1 MTAPDPSSAADRPDL
16 QPATRVITG
25 GRSHSGSALA
35 PALWATSTW
44 QSTDMA
50 DARRRATGTR
60 SGEFYSRYSNPTVQS
75 FEEAIADLE
84 GAEASLAFASGMGAV
99 ATTVLALCSSGDH
112 IVAQRNLYAA
122 TLAFLQG
129 PCARFGI
136 ETTFVDATQP
146 GAFAAAVRP
155 GRTMLVLAETPSN
168 PRLEL
173 ADLDELGAL
182 RGPITVVDSTFAT
195 PLGQQPLAHGVH
207 LSLHSATKGIAGH
220 NDATLGVISG
230 ERDLIDAIWGY
241 GVLHGA
247 TPSPFDALN
256 ALRGVRTLAVR
267 TRQQAATA
275 LHLATA
281 LQSHPAVSAVHHP
294 GLPSH
299 PQHEVARRQMRY
311 FGTVLAIE
319 LAGGLPAVERL
330 LASVRLL
337 RVATSL
343 GGPET
348 LVCHPA
354 TTTHAS
360 LAPQEAAEQGVTP
373 GLLRISV
380 GLEDADDLLAD
391 LSASLT

>member
-1 MTAPDPSSAADRPDL
+1 MPNDPSSL
-16 QPATRVITG
+16 QPSTRAITSG
-25 GRSHSGSALA
+25 RAHSGRSLA
-35 PALWATSTW
+35 PALWASSVW
-44 QSTDMA
+44 QSDDMA

-60 SGEFYSRYSNPTVQS
+60 SGEFYSRYGNPTVQS
-75 FEEAIADLE
+75 FEEAVAELE
-84 GAEASLAFASGMGAV
+84 GAEASLAFASGMGAISSV
-99 ATTVLALCSSGDH
+99 VLALCSSGDH
-112 IVAQRNLYAA
+112 IVAQRNLYSA

-136 ETTFVDATQP
+136 EVTFVDATRP
-146 GAFAAAVRP
+146 GAFADAVRP
-155 GRTMLVLAETPSN
+155 GRTMMVLAETPSN

-173 ADLDELGAL
+173 ADLDELGSL

-220 NDATLGVISG
+220 NDATLGVVSG
-230 ERDLIDAIWGY
+230 ERDLVDAVWAY

-256 ALRGVRTLAVR
+256 ALRGIRTLSVR

-275 LHLATA
+275 QFLSESL
-281 LQSHPAVSAVHHP
+281 LQHPAVAAVHYP
-294 GLPSH
+294 GLHTH
-299 PQHEVARRQMRY
+299 PQHDLAKRQMQQ
-311 FGTVLAIE
+311 FGTVFAVE
-319 LAGGLPAVERL
+319 LAGGTAAAEQL
-330 LASVRLL
+330 LSKVSLL

-360 LAPQEAAEQGVTP
+360 LTPDEMVVQGVTP

-380 GLEDADDLLAD
+380 GLEDAGDLLAD
-391 LSASLT
+391 LHAALAT